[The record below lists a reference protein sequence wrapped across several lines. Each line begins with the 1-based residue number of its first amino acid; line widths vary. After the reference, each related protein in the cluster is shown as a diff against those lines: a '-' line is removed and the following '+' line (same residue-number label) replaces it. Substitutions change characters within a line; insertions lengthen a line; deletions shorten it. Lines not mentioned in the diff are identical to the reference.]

1 MRSNTPITI
10 FCGALVLFGGWIK
23 SEKIFA
29 SVAPIVQL
37 LPTSEPPV
45 IILCPQADPL
55 FPTVHSKLSK
65 QIDLLYS
72 SQAFKLASYQL
83 LGNSIRIPTES
94 YDDLLPVGQDERWDI
109 FKKLHAYLEESFPLI
124 YSTLRVTTINTYGL
138 VFHWQGSNDSVKP
151 LLLTAH
157 QDVVPVDW
165 SNEGQWI
172 HQPYSGYYDGTWI
185 WGRGSVDDKADL
197 IGQLITVNS
206 LLEAS
211 FQPQRTIVLA
221 FGFDEEASGTE
232 GAGKLAVYLEERYGK
247 NAFAMLL
254 DEGEGYAENVKEGT
268 IFALPGVSEKGYLD
282 ASIQIFTPGGHSSI
296 PPHHTSIGLLSL
308 LIVSLEANPYNP
320 RLTRNGTAFAAAQCA
335 VAHSPEGRLPPSLK
349 ELARRAMD
357 PSDEIALEEFAKIL
371 FKAVPF
377 FDILSRTTQAV
388 DLISGGVKA
397 NALPEQAQAIINHR
411 IAEYSSTSEIHNH
424 ITDLVL
430 PFAVMHN
437 LSVHAFG
444 KDVDSDYQD
453 SELGKI
459 VLSEAFYSTLE
470 PSPVT
475 PITDNHMYDVLSGTI
490 KATLQSSSRYQAD
503 DVVVTPSLG
512 LGNTDTRFYWN
523 LTQNIFR
530 YSHRG
535 DKDDK
540 YNGIHTIN
548 EAIRGECFIEQIRFF
563 TRLILNMDETV

>member
-1 MRSNTPITI
+1 MSSSLILY
-10 FCGALVLFGGWIK
+10 F
-23 SEKIFA
+23 
-29 SVAPIVQL
+29 QL
-37 LPTSEPPV
+37 
-45 IILCPQADPL
+45 
-55 FPTVHSKLSK
+55 
-65 QIDLLYS
+65 
-72 SQAFKLASYQL
+72 
-83 LGNSIRIPTES
+83 TES

-109 FKKLHAYLEESFPLI
+109 FKKFHAYLEESFPLM
-124 YSTLRVTTINTYGL
+124 YEFLTAINTY
-138 VFHWQGSNDSVKP
+138 VKP

-157 QDVVPVDW
+157 QDVVPVDL

-172 HQPYSGYYDGTWI
+172 HQPYSRYYDGTWI

-197 IGQLITVNS
+197 IVQLITVNS
-206 LLEAS
+206 LVEAG

-221 FGFDEEASGTE
+221 FGFDEESSGTE
-232 GAGKLAVYLEERYGK
+232 GAGKPAVYLEERYGK

-254 DEGEGYAENVKEGT
+254 DEGEGT

-282 ASIQIFTPGGHSSI
+282 ANIQIFTPERHSSI

-308 LIVSLEANPYNP
+308 LIVSLEANPCNP

-335 VAHSPEGRLPPSLK
+335 VAHSPEGRAGPTGDGSFTNSRKSCLK
-349 ELARRAMD
+349 A
-357 PSDEIALEEFAKIL
+357 I
-371 FKAVPF
+371 PF

-388 DLISGGVKA
+388 DLISGGVKS

-411 IAEYSSTSEIHNH
+411 IAEYSSTSEIQNH

-459 VLSEAFYSTLE
+459 VLSEA
-470 PSPVT
+470 
-475 PITDNHMYDVLSGTI
+475 
-490 KATLQSSSRYQAD
+490 SSRYQAD
-503 DVVVTPSLG
+503 DAVVTPSLG
-512 LGNTDTRFYWN
+512 SGTRSYWN

-530 YSHRG
+530 YFYRE

-548 EAIRGECFIEQIRFF
+548 EGDIFYTICRSRTMTVIHLVSYPEESFIEQIRFF
-563 TRLILNMDETV
+563 TRLLLNMDEVRSY